1 MKKTTILF
9 AMIMTLVLTVFATGC
24 AQSADGNQPIS
35 GTGQIILSVNPEIA
49 VHYNKEGIVT
59 KIEGINN
66 DGKTVVSN
74 VNDYIGRDC
83 REVVKDLV
91 KQINE
96 AGYFVVNENGTY
108 NDITIH
114 VVPGSHIP
122 GNRFLDNIADDVRL
136 TASELKLNTNV
147 AVRDGD
153 SNYGRTDYDDSRY
166 GNSNSNN
173 SGYNDS
179 AYGNSDYNSTSVT
192 ITLTPNNS
200 GDSGYSDSAYGNSDY
215 NSTTVTATLKPYNSG
230 DSDYNDSAYGNSDYN
245 STSVTTT
252 LKPNNSGDSDY
263 NDSAYGDSDYN
274 DSAYGNS
281 NNNSGYN
288 RPTVKPTPQPNNNS
302 DYGDSGYS
310 NYGNSGY
317 SGYGDS

>member
-66 DGKTVVSN
+66 DGKTVVRN
-74 VNDYIGRDC
+74 VNDYIGHNCRD
-83 REVVKDLV
+83 VVKDIV

-96 AGYFVVNENGTY
+96 AGYFVINENGTY

-122 GNRFLDNIADDVRL
+122 GSKFLDNIADDVRL
-136 TASELKLNTNV
+136 AASEMNLNTKI

-153 SNYGRTDYDDSRY
+153 SDYGRTDYNDSQY

-173 SGYNDS
+173 S
-179 AYGNSDYNSTSVT
+179 DYNSNSLIT
-192 ITLTPNNS
+192 I
-200 GDSGYSDSAYGNSDY
+200 
-215 NSTTVTATLKPYNSG
+215 
-230 DSDYNDSAYGNSDYN
+230 
-245 STSVTTT
+245 
-252 LKPNNSGDSDY
+252 LKPNNSGSSGY

-274 DSAYGNS
+274 SNPITITLNPNNSGDSGYNDSAYGDSGYNDSDYGNS
-281 NNNSGYN
+281 NHNSGYN
-288 RPTVKPTPQPNNNS
+288 SPAVKTTPQSNNNS

-310 NYGNSGY
+310 NYGDSGY
-317 SGYGDS
+317 SGYGDSGYSGYGNS

>member
-96 AGYFVVNENGTY
+96 AGYFVINENGTY

-122 GNRFLDNIADDVRL
+122 GSKFLDNIADDVRL
-136 TASELKLNTNV
+136 AASEMNLNTKI

-153 SNYGRTDYDDSRY
+153 SDYGRTDYNDSQY

-173 SGYNDS
+173 S
-179 AYGNSDYNSTSVT
+179 DYNSNSLIT
-192 ITLTPNNS
+192 I
-200 GDSGYSDSAYGNSDY
+200 
-215 NSTTVTATLKPYNSG
+215 
-230 DSDYNDSAYGNSDYN
+230 
-245 STSVTTT
+245 
-252 LKPNNSGDSDY
+252 LKPNNSGSSGY
-263 NDSAYGDSDYN
+263 NDSAYGDSGYN
-274 DSAYGNS
+274 DSDYGNS
-281 NNNSGYN
+281 NHNSGYN
-288 RPTVKPTPQPNNNS
+288 SPAVKTTPQSNNNS

-310 NYGNSGY
+310 NYGDSGY
-317 SGYGDS
+317 SGYGDSGYSGYGNS